1 MDIDKQLLKL
11 KEDCKAFFKD
21 IYKFQDNLIVFGQG
35 NPKASLVLVGEAPGK
50 QEVLMQMPFVG
61 KAGENL
67 DEFLHILGKDR
78 RDIYITNVVKFRPV
92 KIKDQTVA
100 TGRISNRAP
109 NREEI
114 ELSRGWLYK
123 EINIIKPDVLV
134 SLGNIALKAL
144 AQDESLTIGQV
155 HGRQIEPKSGIFIE
169 DLMLF
174 PLYHPASVIY
184 RRDLRETYIEDI
196 GKLRIFLM
204 DKDRWTVLLSRS

>member
-1 MDIDKQLLKL
+1 MNIDKQLLKL

-35 NPKASLVLVGEAPGK
+35 NQKASLVMVGEAPGR
-50 QEVLMQMPFVG
+50 QEELLQTPFVG

-67 DEFLHILGKDR
+67 NEFLHLLGKER
-78 RDIYITNVVKFRPV
+78 QDIYITNVVKFRPV
-92 KIKDQTVA
+92 KIKDQTGA
-100 TGRISNRAP
+100 TGRLSNRAP

-144 AQDESLTIGQV
+144 ARDESLTIGQV
-155 HGRQIEPKSGIFIE
+155 HGRQIKPKAGVFNE
-169 DLMLF
+169 DLILF

-184 RRDLRETYIEDI
+184 RRELRETYIEDI
-196 GKLRIFLM
+196 GKLRKFLAS
-204 DKDRWTVLLSRS
+204 KR